1 VVVLSCRIWYP
12 EKFIVDVGRSSV
24 CFDYVAIHDE
34 FSAVLVFGGVAHNT
48 MSICVSQEGQRHHQ
62 PIRLMAW
69 RLFCEFIYL
78 NLVCLGWR
86 DYIKCI
92 AYVPL
97 DLDMAMTEFI
107 SFNLD
112 KGAANGRSM
121 LSMYVDCGFDVLSL
135 VAYPRVCVATSG
147 MIEDFISICVAHR
160 RQALVRWHVKHG
172 RPWEV
177 NIILR
182 TPQEF
187 QCIFDFLQYSLVEA
201 VICLLI

>member
-1 VVVLSCRIWYP
+1 MWVDQVCALIMFPSTTIFCGFSLEGVV
-12 EKFIVDVGRSSV
+12 
-24 CFDYVAIHDE
+24 
-34 FSAVLVFGGVAHNT
+34 HNT
-48 MSICVSQEGQRHHQ
+48 MSICVFEEDQQHHQ

-92 AYVPL
+92 AYMLL
-97 DLDMAMTEFI
+97 DLDMATTEFI
-107 SFNLD
+107 SFSLD
-112 KGAANGRSM
+112 KVAANGRSM
-121 LSMYVDCGFDVLSL
+121 FSMYVNCGFDVLSL
-135 VAYPRVCVATSG
+135 ATYPRVCVTTSG

-160 RQALVRWHVKHG
+160 CQALVRWHVKHG